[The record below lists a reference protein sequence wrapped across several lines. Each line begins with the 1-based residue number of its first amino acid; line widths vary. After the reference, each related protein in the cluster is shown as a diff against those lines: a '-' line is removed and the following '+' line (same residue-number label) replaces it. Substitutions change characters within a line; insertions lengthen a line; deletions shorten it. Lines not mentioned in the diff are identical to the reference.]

1 MSKLTQ
7 KEIEAKLVKEYFVEN
22 EKDLNLVEKGAW
34 MEGYTCFRTHSFCN
48 CEDYNVSVLI
58 TIGDHIKMN
67 VILCPKCAAK
77 KYGKAKPFEKFI
89 KVALEAERSEQ

>member
-1 MSKLTQ
+1 M
-7 KEIEAKLVKEYFVEN
+7 EN
-22 EKDLNLVEKGAW
+22 GAW
-34 MEGYTCFRTHSFCN
+34 KEGYTCFRTHSFCN
-48 CEDYNVSVLI
+48 CEDYNASVLI

-89 KVALEAERSEQ
+89 KVELEAERSEQ